1 MTEIQLQNV
10 SKVYGDDVVAVD
22 GVDLTVEDGEFVTL
36 VGPSGCG
43 KTTTLRM
50 IAGFETPTTGRVS
63 MGGQDITDL
72 PPYRRDVGMV
82 FQSFALFPHMTVKEN
97 IAYGLRV
104 DDESHSEAEID
115 ARVDEMLE
123 LIELPEIKTRMP
135 DQISGGQ
142 QQRVALARALALNPD
157 ALLLDEPL
165 ANLDERLREQM
176 QAELSRIQK
185 ELGVTTVFV
194 THNQEEAMTM
204 SDRIVVM
211 NEGGFEQVGDPDEVY
226 DQPASL
232 FVADFIGKAN
242 VFRGRATARDGG
254 LAIETGATT
263 FRAAPSEGVSAG
275 DAVGAVVR
283 PQDARIE
290 QSGLQTDN
298 VIAGQVTLAQRIG
311 ELVEYRL
318 DSDAGELIVVEQA
331 SRGGTRFGRGDRV
344 EVGFSAEACRLLT
357 RESVIGDEPVTA
369 PAPTEA

>member
-1 MTEIQLQNV
+1 MTRIQLQDV
-10 SKVYGDDVVAVD
+10 SKVYGGDVVAVD
-22 GVDLTVEDGEFVTL
+22 GVNLTVEDGEFVTL

-50 IAGFETPTTGRVS
+50 IAGFETPTTGRVR

-104 DDESHSEAEID
+104 DDESHTEAEID
-115 ARVDEMLE
+115 ARVQEMLE
-123 LIELPEIKTRMP
+123 LIELPEIEDRMP

-142 QQRVALARALALNPD
+142 QQRVALARALALNPE

-211 NEGGFEQVGDPDEVY
+211 NQGGFEQVGDPDQVY
-226 DQPASL
+226 DDPASL

-242 VFRGRATARDGG
+242 VFRGRARTRDGG
-254 LAIETGATT
+254 LVVETGTMT
-263 FRAAPSEGVSAG
+263 LRAAGAEGIREG

-283 PQDARIE
+283 PQDATIE
-290 QSGLQTDN
+290 TGGVEADN
-298 VIAGQVTLAQRIG
+298 VLSGEVTLSQRVG

-318 DSDAGELIVVEQA
+318 DTDIGEFIIVEQA
-331 SRGGTRFGRGDRV
+331 GRGGTRFGRGDRV
-344 EVGFSAEACRLLT
+344 QAGFPAEACRLLT
-357 RESVIGDEPVTA
+357 RESVIGDEPVRA
-369 PAPTEA
+369 PAPTEV

>member
-50 IAGFETPTTGRVS
+50 IAGFETPTTGRVG

-104 DDESHSEAEID
+104 DDESHTEAEID

-123 LIELPEIKTRMP
+123 LIELPEIKGRMP

-254 LAIETGATT
+254 LAIETGETT

-290 QSGLQTDN
+290 ASGVDADN
-298 VIAGQVTLAQRIG
+298 VIAGEVTLAQRIG
-311 ELVEYRL
+311 ELIEYRL